1 MPEDST
7 LLTPEEA
14 GRQADQIWNELD
26 REESAPPPEDTPAK
40 DEAQSTAPA
49 EQATAPVAAADAP
62 AEPAAVA
69 PVSESRPPLEEKIAA
84 LEQINSRQAD
94 RLRAVEGR
102 IGGLMSQLSQALA
115 NPKGAKAPPK
125 ESGDDPN
132 ALLDELVRDYP
143 EFATPLS
150 KMLKAREAEIEGA
163 VNAKIAEL
171 AQQQQAQ
178 QQALEKQRRELPVD
192 LAHPGWQERV
202 ATPEFNAWLDRQ
214 APDVKALAESA
225 KPQDAIKLLDLA
237 YPRAKPADDTKQ
249 RRLEAAARLPTGNAG
264 SSIKAKPFEE
274 MTDPAEIW
282 AYLDA
287 KERAE
292 QRARR

>member
-1 MPEDST
+1 MPPEDPKP
-7 LLTPEEA
+7 LTPEEA
-14 GRQADQIWNELD
+14 GQQADQIWDELD
-26 REESAPPPEDTPAK
+26 REESASPPEDTPAK
-40 DEAQSTAPA
+40 DAAQTPAPVG
-49 EQATAPVAAADAP
+49 QATAPVAAANAT
-62 AEPAAVA
+62 VA
-69 PVSESRPPLEEKIAA
+69 SVAESRSPLEEKIAS

-115 NPKGAKAPPK
+115 APKGKAPPK

-150 KMLKAREAEIEGA
+150 KMLKAREAEIEST
-163 VNAKIAEL
+163 VTAKIAEL
-171 AQQQQAQ
+171 AQQQRAQ
-178 QQALEKQRRELPVD
+178 QEALETQRREIPVD

-202 ATPEFNAWLDRQ
+202 ASPEFNAWLGQQ
-214 APDVKALAESA
+214 AADVRALAESS
-225 KPQDAIKLLDLA
+225 KPQDAIRLLDLA
-237 YPRAKPADDTKQ
+237 YPRSRPADDTKQ